1 MTLSPQEELLYL
13 LHAGADDRTAPD
25 ILLRNKYGR
34 AAFDDGLIRF
44 GSCTSSTPSEAQ
56 WRLGV
61 AQLGELRE
69 RMVRGETAASIERD
83 AYEQIRARLRTLLPI
98 SDASHR
104 LIFTPSG
111 TDAET
116 VFVLLLRARFDR
128 DITNILVAPREVGA
142 GSLQAA
148 GGLYFSRHTADGR
161 AVNPGDPVSPHLA
174 GVEVRAVEVRDA
186 AGNARDI
193 EDIDQQV
200 KDWVCEATGR
210 GRLCVIHLV
219 AHGKTGV
226 HAPSLA
232 CVEEMSARFPQDL
245 IVLVDAAQG
254 RFSRTGMRRA
264 LEAGEAFM
272 TTGSK
277 FFGGPSFSGLLVLPR
292 PLFPDSLATVADG
305 LAAYCNNR
313 HLGVE
318 SSNFGVPNPGLLIR
332 WWIALHSIERYYAVP
347 GSFRYALLRHF
358 EAAVPALFSDQQ
370 RFAIQTKSVPP
381 YEGSRLLESK
391 QTVFTVTP
399 LRDGHPLRAAEVDR
413 LLDGLGRA
421 LPHAQ
426 SRSLEEYTALQCRFE
441 LGQPVPLD
449 HDRHAV
455 RIAIGGEN
463 ISRLY
468 EASHHSADPAAFAAQ
483 ALTHQLEALCR
494 KAKLLLDN
502 PHAY

>member
-1 MTLSPQEELLYL
+1 MTLSPQEELLYI
-13 LHAGADDRTAPD
+13 LHSGADDRTAPD

-34 AAFDDGLIRF
+34 PAFDDGLIRF

-61 AQLGELRE
+61 ARLAELHE
-69 RMVRGETAASIERD
+69 RMARGETPEAIERD
-83 AYEQIRARLRTLLPI
+83 AYEQIRSRLRTLLPI
-98 SDASHR
+98 PDESHR

-116 VFVLLLRARFDR
+116 VFVLLLRARFGR
-128 DITNILVAPREVGA
+128 DITNILVAPREIGA

-148 GGLYFSRHTADGR
+148 GGRYFSGHTADGR
-161 AVNPGDPVSPHLA
+161 SVTPGDPVSPALA
-174 GVEVRAVEVRDA
+174 GIEVQAVEVRDK

-193 EDIDQQV
+193 EDIDRQV
-200 KDWVCEATGR
+200 KDRVNEATGR

-232 CVEEMSARFPQDL
+232 CVEELGARIPNDL
-245 IVLVDAAQG
+245 VVLVDAAQG

-264 LEAGEAFM
+264 LDAGEVFM

-292 PLFPDSLATVADG
+292 TLFPDALETVADG
-305 LAAYCNNR
+305 LAAYCNSR

-318 SSNFGVPNPGLLIR
+318 GRDFGAPNPGLLIR

-347 GSFRYALLRHF
+347 GAFRYALLRHF
-358 EAAVPALFSDQQ
+358 ETAVPAIFSNQA

-381 YEGSRLLESK
+381 YEGTRLLESK

-399 LRDGHPLRAAEVDR
+399 LREGHPLHEAEVRR
-413 LLDGLGRA
+413 LLDLLGRS
-421 LPHAQ
+421 LPHAE

-441 LGQPVPLD
+441 LGQPVPLGQG
-449 HDRHAV
+449 RHAV

-468 EASHHSADPAAFAAQ
+468 DASHHVADSTAAAMQ
-483 ALTHQLEALCR
+483 TLSRQLEALCR
-494 KAKLLLDN
+494 KLNLLLENLD
-502 PHAY
+502 AY